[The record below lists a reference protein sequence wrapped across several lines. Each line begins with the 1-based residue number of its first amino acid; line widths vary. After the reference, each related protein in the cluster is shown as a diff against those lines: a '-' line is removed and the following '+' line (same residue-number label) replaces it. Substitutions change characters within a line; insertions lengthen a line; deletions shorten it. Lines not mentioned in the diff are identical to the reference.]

1 MSHRP
6 WWCARLALPVVPS
19 FQTSPGTRDILPPQ
33 AGRWR
38 AFSAQ
43 FADIVESAGYECI
56 IPPMFEDLGVFLRL
70 GDATDVVTKE
80 MYDFEDK
87 GGRRIALRPE
97 HTAGICR
104 AFAQHRPTTPW
115 KVWYSGSNFRYEKA
129 QAGRFRQFDQV
140 GIEVLGS
147 TDPLLDVEVIAMGWQ
162 FFESLGLKNVVL
174 MVNSLGDLADRA
186 AYIEAL
192 RQYLESRS
200 DELSDE
206 AKATLQRN
214 PLRVLD
220 SKRAQDKPV
229 VIGAPTISEFL
240 SDEARAHFVTV
251 IAGLDALNIPYTINA
266 GLVRGL
272 DYYQRTVF
280 EFVSTSLDSAQTAVG
295 GGGRYD
301 GLVED
306 LGGPTTPGVG
316 FALGIDRTLLACD
329 SEEVFNLGSPQ
340 IDAFIVD
347 VVDGMSALR
356 LSDELRAAGFTV
368 DRAYD
373 GRSMKSQMKVADRS
387 GARVAII
394 IGPDEAEAGNCT
406 VRNLMTSDQS
416 IVVQAEL
423 VTHLASIVGERNPRR
438 NTQ

>member
-1 MSHRP
+1 M
-6 WWCARLALPVVPS
+6 PS

-87 GGRRIALRPE
+87 GGRRVALRPE

-129 QAGRFRQFDQV
+129 QAGRYRQFDQV

-147 TDPLLDVEVIAMGWQ
+147 TDPLLDVEVISLGWQ
-162 FFESLGLKNVVL
+162 FFVSLGLKNVVL

-200 DELSDE
+200 TELSDE
-206 AKATLQRN
+206 ARATLQRN

-229 VIGAPTISEFL
+229 VAGAPTITQFL
-240 SDEARAHFVTV
+240 SDDAREHFAKV
-251 IAGLDALNIPYTINA
+251 ITGLDLLGIPYTVNE

-306 LGGPTTPGVG
+306 LGGPATPGVG

-329 SEEVFNLGSPQ
+329 SEEVFDLGSPQ

-347 VVDGMSALR
+347 VVDGMAALR

-387 GARVAII
+387 GARVAVI
-394 IGPDEAEAGNCT
+394 IGQDEAEAGNCT

-416 IVVQAEL
+416 IVLQAEL

>member
-1 MSHRP
+1 
-6 WWCARLALPVVPS
+6 VPS

-38 AFSAQ
+38 AFTAQ

-104 AFAQHRPTTPW
+104 SFAQHRPTTPW

-147 TDPLLDVEVIAMGWQ
+147 TDPLLDVEVITMGWQ
-162 FFESLGLKNVVL
+162 FFESLGLRNVVL
-174 MVNSLGDLADRA
+174 MINSLGDPEDRS

-192 RQYLESRS
+192 RVYLESHA
-200 DELSDE
+200 EKLSE
-206 AKATLQRN
+206 ESRATLQRN

-220 SKRAQDKPV
+220 SKRVQDKS
-229 VIGAPTISEFL
+229 IIDAAPTIAQFL
-240 SDEARAHFVTV
+240 SDDAKAHFEMVK
-251 IAGLDALNIPYTINA
+251 AGLTALGVQYSVNE

-280 EFVSTSLDSAQTAVG
+280 EYVSTSLDSAQTAVG

-306 LGGPTTPGVG
+306 LGGPATPGVG

-329 SEEVFNLGSPQ
+329 SEEVFLLGAPQ

-347 VVDGMSALR
+347 VVDGMAALR
-356 LSDELRAAGFTV
+356 LADELRAAGFAV

-394 IGPDEAEAGNCT
+394 IGSDEAEAGNCT
-406 VRNLMTSDQS
+406 VRNLMTSEQS
-416 IVVQAEL
+416 LVLQTEV

>member
-1 MSHRP
+1 
-6 WWCARLALPVVPS
+6 VPS

-43 FADIVESAGYECI
+43 FADIVESAGYECV

-147 TDPLLDVEVIAMGWQ
+147 TDPLLDVEVITLGWQ
-162 FFESLGLKNVVL
+162 FFQSLGLKNVVL

-200 DELSDE
+200 AELSDE
-206 AKATLQRN
+206 ARATLLRN

-229 VIGAPTISEFL
+229 VIGAPTIGQFL
-240 SDEARAHFVTV
+240 SDDARAHFASVT
-251 IAGLDALNIPYTINA
+251 AGLDLLGVPYTVNES
-266 GLVRGL
+266 LVRGL

-306 LGGPTTPGVG
+306 LGGPATPGVG

-329 SEEVFNLGSPQ
+329 SEAVFDLGSPQ

-347 VVDGMSALR
+347 VVDGMTALR
-356 LSDELRAAGFTV
+356 ITDELRAAGFTA

-416 IVVQAEL
+416 VVVQAEL
-423 VTHLASIVGERNPRR
+423 ITHLASIVGERNPRR

>member
-1 MSHRP
+1 M
-6 WWCARLALPVVPS
+6 PS

-38 AFSAQ
+38 AFSSQ

-147 TDPLLDVEVIAMGWQ
+147 TDPLLDVEVITLGWQ
-162 FFESLGLKNVVL
+162 FFQSLGLKNVVL

-200 DELSDE
+200 DELSEE
-206 AKATLQRN
+206 ARATLLRN

-229 VIGAPTISEFL
+229 VIGAPTIGQFL
-240 SDEARAHFVTV
+240 SDDARAHFASVT
-251 IAGLDALNIPYTINA
+251 AGLDLLGVPYTVNES
-266 GLVRGL
+266 LVRGL

-306 LGGPTTPGVG
+306 LGGPATPGVG

-329 SEEVFNLGSPQ
+329 SEEVFDLGSPQ

-347 VVDGMSALR
+347 VVDGMTALR
-356 LSDELRAAGFTV
+356 MTDELRAAGFTV

-416 IVVQAEL
+416 VVVQAEL
-423 VTHLASIVGERNPRR
+423 ITHLASIVGERNPRR

>member
-1 MSHRP
+1 
-6 WWCARLALPVVPS
+6 
-19 FQTSPGTRDILPPQ
+19 
-33 AGRWR
+33 
-38 AFSAQ
+38 
-43 FADIVESAGYECI
+43 
-56 IPPMFEDLGVFLRL
+56 MFEDLGVFLRL

-104 AFAQHRPTTPW
+104 SFAQHRPTTPW

-147 TDPLLDVEVIAMGWQ
+147 TDALLDVEVISLGWQ
-162 FFESLGLKNVVL
+162 FFQSLGLTNVVL
-174 MVNSLGDLADRA
+174 MINSLGDPEDRA

-192 RQYLESRS
+192 REYFESHSEKLSEESR
-200 DELSDE
+200 
-206 AKATLQRN
+206 ATLQRN

-220 SKRAQDKPV
+220 SKRVQDKT
-229 VIGAPTISEFL
+229 IIDAAPTISQFL
-240 SDEARAHFVTV
+240 SEDAQAHFTKVK
-251 IAGLDALNIPYTINA
+251 AGLDALGVTYSVNE

-280 EFVSTSLDSAQTAVG
+280 EYVSTSLDSAQTAVG

-301 GLVED
+301 GLVEN
-306 LGGPTTPGVG
+306 LGGPATPGVG

-329 SEEVFNLGSPQ
+329 SEEVFQGASPQ

-347 VVDGMSALR
+347 VVDGMTALR
-356 LSDELRAAGFTV
+356 LADELRAAGFTV

-387 GARVAII
+387 GARIAII

-406 VRNLMTSDQS
+406 VRNLMTSEQS
-416 IVVQAEL
+416 LVLQTEV

>member
-1 MSHRP
+1 M
-6 WWCARLALPVVPS
+6 PS

-147 TDPLLDVEVIAMGWQ
+147 TDPLLDVEVIALGWQ
-162 FFESLGLKNVVL
+162 FFQSLGLKNVVL

-200 DELSDE
+200 EELSDE
-206 AKATLQRN
+206 ARATLLRN

-229 VIGAPTISEFL
+229 VIGAPTIGQFL
-240 SDEARAHFVTV
+240 SDDARAHFASV
-251 IAGLDALNIPYTINA
+251 IAGLDLLGIPYSVNES
-266 GLVRGL
+266 LVRGL

-306 LGGPTTPGVG
+306 LGGPATPGVG

-329 SEEVFNLGSPQ
+329 SEEVFDLGSPQ

-347 VVDGMSALR
+347 VVDGMTALR
-356 LSDELRAAGFTV
+356 IADELRAAGFTA

-416 IVVQAEL
+416 VVVQAEL
-423 VTHLASIVGERNPRR
+423 ITHLASIVGERNPRR

>member
-1 MSHRP
+1 
-6 WWCARLALPVVPS
+6 
-19 FQTSPGTRDILPPQ
+19 
-33 AGRWR
+33 
-38 AFSAQ
+38 
-43 FADIVESAGYECI
+43 
-56 IPPMFEDLGVFLRL
+56 MFEDLGVFLRL

-87 GGRRIALRPE
+87 GGRRVALRPE

-104 AFAQHRPTTPW
+104 SFAQHRPTTPW

-162 FFESLGLKNVVL
+162 FFQSLGLRNVVL
-174 MVNSLGDLADRA
+174 MINSLGDPSDRA
-186 AYIEAL
+186 TYIEAL
-192 RQYLESRS
+192 RLYLESHS
-200 DELSDE
+200 EKLSE
-206 AKATLQRN
+206 ESCATLQRN

-220 SKRAQDKPV
+220 SKRAQDKP
-229 VIGAPTISEFL
+229 IIAGAPTISQFL
-240 SDEARAHFVTV
+240 SDEAKSHFASVK
-251 IAGLDALNIPYTINA
+251 AGLDVLGVTYSINE

-280 EFVSTSLDSAQTAVG
+280 EYVSASLDSAQTAVG

-306 LGGPTTPGVG
+306 LGGPATPGVG

-329 SEEVFNLGSPQ
+329 SEEVFQLGSPQ

-347 VVDGMSALR
+347 VVDGMTALR
-356 LSDELRAAGFTV
+356 LSDELRAAGFTA
-368 DRAYD
+368 DRSYD

-406 VRNLMTSDQS
+406 VRNLMTSEQS
-416 IVVQAEL
+416 LVLQTEV

>member
-1 MSHRP
+1 
-6 WWCARLALPVVPS
+6 
-19 FQTSPGTRDILPPQ
+19 
-33 AGRWR
+33 
-38 AFSAQ
+38 
-43 FADIVESAGYECI
+43 
-56 IPPMFEDLGVFLRL
+56 MFEDLGVFLRL

-87 GGRRIALRPE
+87 GGRRVALRPE

-104 AFAQHRPTTPW
+104 SFAQHRPTTPW

-162 FFESLGLKNVVL
+162 FFQSLGLRNVVL
-174 MVNSLGDLADRA
+174 MINSLGDPSDRA
-186 AYIEAL
+186 SYIEAL
-192 RQYLESRS
+192 RLYLESHS
-200 DELSDE
+200 EKLSE
-206 AKATLQRN
+206 ESRATLQRN

-220 SKRAQDKPV
+220 SKRAQDKP
-229 VIGAPTISEFL
+229 IIAGAPTISQFL
-240 SDEARAHFVTV
+240 SDEAKSHFASVK
-251 IAGLDALNIPYTINA
+251 AGLDVLGVTYSINE

-280 EFVSTSLDSAQTAVG
+280 EYVSASLDSAQTAVG

-306 LGGPTTPGVG
+306 LGGPATPGVG

-329 SEEVFNLGSPQ
+329 SEEVFQLGSPQ

-347 VVDGMSALR
+347 VVDGMTALR
-356 LSDELRAAGFTV
+356 LSDELRAAGFTA
-368 DRAYD
+368 DRSYD

-406 VRNLMTSDQS
+406 VRNLMTSEQS
-416 IVVQAEL
+416 LVLQTEV

>member
-1 MSHRP
+1 
-6 WWCARLALPVVPS
+6 
-19 FQTSPGTRDILPPQ
+19 
-33 AGRWR
+33 
-38 AFSAQ
+38 
-43 FADIVESAGYECI
+43 
-56 IPPMFEDLGVFLRL
+56 MFEDLGVFLRL

-104 AFAQHRPTTPW
+104 SFAQHRPTTPW

-147 TDPLLDVEVIAMGWQ
+147 TDPLLDVEVITMGWQ
-162 FFESLGLKNVVL
+162 FFESLGLRNVVL
-174 MVNSLGDLADRA
+174 MINSLGDPADRA

-192 RQYLESRS
+192 REYLESHS
-200 DELSDE
+200 EKLSE
-206 AKATLQRN
+206 ESRATLQRN

-220 SKRAQDKPV
+220 SKRVQDKP
-229 VIGAPTISEFL
+229 IIDAAPTIAQFL
-240 SDEARAHFVTV
+240 SEEAQAHFTQVK
-251 IAGLDALNIPYTINA
+251 AGLDALGVAYSVNE

-280 EFVSTSLDSAQTAVG
+280 EYVSTSLDSAQTAVG

-306 LGGPTTPGVG
+306 LGGPATPGVG

-329 SEEVFNLGSPQ
+329 SEEVFQGASPQ

-347 VVDGMSALR
+347 VVDGMTALR
-356 LSDELRAAGFTV
+356 LADALRAAGFTV

-387 GARVAII
+387 GARIAII

-406 VRNLMTSDQS
+406 VRNLMTSEQS
-416 IVVQAEL
+416 LVLQTEV

>member
-1 MSHRP
+1 M
-6 WWCARLALPVVPS
+6 PS

-43 FADIVESAGYECI
+43 FADTVESAGYECI

-87 GGRRIALRPE
+87 GGRRVALRPE

-104 AFAQHRPTTPW
+104 SFAQHRPTTPW

-129 QAGRFRQFDQV
+129 QAGRYRQFDQV

-147 TDPLLDVEVIAMGWQ
+147 TDALLDVEVIALGWQ
-162 FFESLGLKNVVL
+162 FFQSLGLKNVVL
-174 MVNSLGDLADRA
+174 MLNSLGDPADRA

-200 DELSDE
+200 SELSEE
-206 AKATLQRN
+206 ARATLQRN

-220 SKRAQDKPV
+220 SKRVQDKPV
-229 VIGAPTISEFL
+229 IIDAPTIAQFL
-240 SDEARAHFVTV
+240 SEDARGHFETV
-251 IAGLDALNIPYTINA
+251 KAGLDAIGVQYEVNE

-280 EFVSTSLDSAQTAVG
+280 EYVSTSLDSAQTAVG

-306 LGGPTTPGVG
+306 LGGPSTPGVG

-329 SEEVFNLGSPQ
+329 SENVFELGAPQ
-340 IDAFIVD
+340 MDAFIVD
-347 VVDGMSALR
+347 VVDGMTALR
-356 LSDELRAAGFTV
+356 LSDQLRAAGFTV

-387 GARVAII
+387 GARLAII
-394 IGPDEAEAGNCT
+394 IGEDEAAAGNCT
-406 VRNLMTSDQS
+406 VRNLMTSEQQV
-416 IVVQAEL
+416 ILQAEL
-423 VTHLASIVGERNPRR
+423 VPHLASIVGERNPRR

>member
-1 MSHRP
+1 M
-6 WWCARLALPVVPS
+6 PS

-229 VIGAPTISEFL
+229 VIGAPTIAEFL
-240 SDEARAHFVTV
+240 SDEARAHFATV
-251 IAGLDALNIPYTINA
+251 IAGLDALTIPYTINA

-306 LGGPTTPGVG
+306 LGGPATPGVG

-356 LSDELRAAGFTV
+356 LSDDLRAAGFTV

>member
-1 MSHRP
+1 
-6 WWCARLALPVVPS
+6 
-19 FQTSPGTRDILPPQ
+19 
-33 AGRWR
+33 
-38 AFSAQ
+38 
-43 FADIVESAGYECI
+43 
-56 IPPMFEDLGVFLRL
+56 MFEDLGVFLRL

-229 VIGAPTISEFL
+229 VIGAPTIAEFL
-240 SDEARAHFVTV
+240 SDEARAHFSTV
-251 IAGLDALNIPYTINA
+251 IAGLDALKIPYTINA

-306 LGGPTTPGVG
+306 LGGPATPGVG

-329 SEEVFNLGSPQ
+329 SEEVFNMGSPE

>member
-1 MSHRP
+1 M
-6 WWCARLALPVVPS
+6 PS

-38 AFSAQ
+38 AFTAQ

-104 AFAQHRPTTPW
+104 SFAQHRPTTPW

-147 TDPLLDVEVIAMGWQ
+147 TDPLLDVEVITMGWQ
-162 FFESLGLKNVVL
+162 FFESLGLRNVVL
-174 MVNSLGDLADRA
+174 MINSLGDPEDRA

-192 RQYLESRS
+192 RVYLESQS
-200 DELSDE
+200 EKLSE
-206 AKATLQRN
+206 ESRATLQRN

-220 SKRAQDKPV
+220 SKRVQDKA
-229 VIGAPTISEFL
+229 IIDAAPTIAQFL
-240 SDEARAHFVTV
+240 SDDAKAHFEMVK
-251 IAGLDALNIPYTINA
+251 AGLTALGVQYSVNE

-280 EFVSTSLDSAQTAVG
+280 EYVSTSLDSAQTAVG

-306 LGGPTTPGVG
+306 LGGPATPGVG

-329 SEEVFNLGSPQ
+329 SEEVFLLGAPQ
-340 IDAFIVD
+340 LDAFIVD
-347 VVDGMSALR
+347 VVDGMTALR
-356 LSDELRAAGFTV
+356 LADELRAAGFAA

-394 IGPDEAEAGNCT
+394 IGSDEAEAGNCT
-406 VRNLMTSDQS
+406 VRNLMTSEQS
-416 IVVQAEL
+416 LVLQTEV

>member
-1 MSHRP
+1 M
-6 WWCARLALPVVPS
+6 PS

-220 SKRAQDKPV
+220 SKRAQDKSV
-229 VIGAPTISEFL
+229 VIGAPTIAEFL
-240 SDEARAHFVTV
+240 SDEARAHFSKV
-251 IAGLDALNIPYTINA
+251 IAGLDALKIPYTINA

-306 LGGPTTPGVG
+306 LGGPATPGVG

-329 SEEVFNLGSPQ
+329 SEEVFNMGSPE

>member
-1 MSHRP
+1 
-6 WWCARLALPVVPS
+6 
-19 FQTSPGTRDILPPQ
+19 
-33 AGRWR
+33 
-38 AFSAQ
+38 
-43 FADIVESAGYECI
+43 
-56 IPPMFEDLGVFLRL
+56 MFEDLGVFLRL

-87 GGRRIALRPE
+87 GGRRVALRPE

-104 AFAQHRPTTPW
+104 SFAQHRPTTPW

-129 QAGRFRQFDQV
+129 QAGRYRQFDQV

-147 TDPLLDVEVIAMGWQ
+147 TDALLDVEVIALGWQ
-162 FFESLGLKNVVL
+162 FFQSLGLKNVVL
-174 MVNSLGDLADRA
+174 MLNSLGDPADRA

-200 DELSDE
+200 SELSEE
-206 AKATLQRN
+206 ARATLQRN

-220 SKRAQDKPV
+220 SKRVQDKPV
-229 VIGAPTISEFL
+229 IIDAPTIAQFL
-240 SDEARAHFVTV
+240 SEDARGHFETV
-251 IAGLDALNIPYTINA
+251 KAGLDAIGVQYEVNE

-280 EFVSTSLDSAQTAVG
+280 EYVSTSLDSAQTAVG

-306 LGGPTTPGVG
+306 LGGPSTPGVG

-329 SEEVFNLGSPQ
+329 SENVFELGAPQ
-340 IDAFIVD
+340 MDAFIVD
-347 VVDGMSALR
+347 VVDGMTALR
-356 LSDELRAAGFTV
+356 LSDQLRAAGFTV

-387 GARVAII
+387 GARLAII
-394 IGPDEAEAGNCT
+394 IGEDEAAAGNCT
-406 VRNLMTSDQS
+406 VRNLMTSEQQV
-416 IVVQAEL
+416 ILQAEL
-423 VTHLASIVGERNPRR
+423 VPHLASIVGERNPRR

>member
-1 MSHRP
+1 M
-6 WWCARLALPVVPS
+6 PS

-38 AFSAQ
+38 AFTAQ

-104 AFAQHRPTTPW
+104 SFAQHRPTTPW

-147 TDPLLDVEVIAMGWQ
+147 TDPLLDVEVITMGWQ
-162 FFESLGLKNVVL
+162 FFESLGLRNVVL
-174 MVNSLGDLADRA
+174 MINSLGDPEDRA

-192 RQYLESRS
+192 RVYLESHAEKLSEESRS
-200 DELSDE
+200 
-206 AKATLQRN
+206 TLQRN

-220 SKRAQDKPV
+220 SKRAQDKP
-229 VIGAPTISEFL
+229 IIDAAPTIAQFL
-240 SDEARAHFVTV
+240 SDDAKAHFEMVK
-251 IAGLDALNIPYTINA
+251 AGLTALGVQYSVNE

-280 EFVSTSLDSAQTAVG
+280 EYVSTSLDSAQTAVG

-306 LGGPTTPGVG
+306 LGGPATPGVG

-329 SEEVFNLGSPQ
+329 SEEVFLLGAPQ

-347 VVDGMSALR
+347 VVDGMTALR
-356 LSDELRAAGFTV
+356 LADELRAAGFAV

-394 IGPDEAEAGNCT
+394 IGSDEAEAGNCT
-406 VRNLMTSDQS
+406 VRNLMTSEQTL
-416 IVVQAEL
+416 VLQTEV

>member
-1 MSHRP
+1 M
-6 WWCARLALPVVPS
+6 PS

-229 VIGAPTISEFL
+229 VIGAPTIAEFL
-240 SDEARAHFVTV
+240 SDEARAHFSTV
-251 IAGLDALNIPYTINA
+251 IAGLDALKIPYTINA

-306 LGGPTTPGVG
+306 LGGPATPGVG

-329 SEEVFNLGSPQ
+329 SEEVFNMGSPE

-394 IGPDEAEAGNCT
+394 IGPDEAESGNCT